1 MFGGK
6 KILHKGFARLS
17 PVFVALGSVLSIT
30 AAGFFAYMILDR
42 LTLFHTHI
50 DDEHLRSSVQRGWA
64 GAASLSAHSFTDGF
78 AIGVA
83 FQASTTAGYVVALAV
98 EFDSLGQRAITAE
111 ALFRKSLANDYSA
124 AGAGPVLGC

>member
-1 MFGGK
+1 
-6 KILHKGFARLS
+6 L
-17 PVFVALGSVLSIT
+17 ALGRSSHEAATLLSIT

-50 DDEHLRSSVQRGWA
+50 DDEHLHSSVQRGWA

-98 EFDSLGQRAITAE
+98 
-111 ALFRKSLANDYSA
+111 LAHDFSDGLN
-124 AGAGPVLGC
+124 PMKFVLK